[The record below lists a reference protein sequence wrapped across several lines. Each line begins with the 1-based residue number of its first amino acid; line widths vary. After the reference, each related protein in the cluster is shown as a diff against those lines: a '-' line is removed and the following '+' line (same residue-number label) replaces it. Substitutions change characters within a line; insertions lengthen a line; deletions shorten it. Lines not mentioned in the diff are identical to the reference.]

1 MRLIHTADLHLD
13 ACYAGAGFDAAFGR
27 ERRAGLRATLANI
40 LQRAAEWP
48 ADAVLIA
55 GDLFDHDRIS
65 RETVGFLQDAFA
77 DISPVTIL
85 IAPGNRDPFTPTSPY
100 ATESWPENVLIF
112 SRPEWQQFDVSGAN
126 LTVHGFAFDG
136 ADISRNPFG
145 ALAIPQDGRIHVAVA
160 HGSEMSHT
168 PRGKVPLA
176 PFAASAA
183 AKPGLAYLAL
193 GHYHETRAI
202 DAPHGTAM
210 HYCGAPEGHGF
221 EETGARY
228 FLEVQIERD
237 AARVERKA
245 ASDVEY
251 ASHTLDCSPFESAHE
266 VVETILAKTGD
277 RSNSSI
283 LRIVLTGAAS
293 PAWQG
298 DMESIRAQVAQRVLA
313 LDLQDNTELLED
325 YNALGREQTSLG
337 SFIKRMNDELDDA
350 PDEDR
355 RRLVRRARQ
364 VGLAAYRGRDLP
376 TAGLPRED

>member
-13 ACYAGAGFDAAFGR
+13 ACYARAGFDAAFGR
-27 ERRAGLRATLANI
+27 ERRAGLRAVLTRI

-55 GDLFDHDRIS
+55 GDLFDLERIS
-65 RETVGFLQDAFA
+65 RDTIGYLQNAFA
-77 DISPVTIL
+77 DISPVTVL
-85 IAPGNRDPFTPTSPY
+85 IAPGNRDPFTSTSPY
-100 ATESWPENVLIF
+100 AAETWPENVRIF
-112 SRPEWQQFDVSGAN
+112 SRPEWQQFDVPGAN

-145 ALAIPQDGRIHVAVA
+145 ALAIPQDGRVHVAVA

-168 PRGKVPLA
+168 PRGKAPLA

-193 GHYHETRAI
+193 GHYHETRSI

-221 EETGARY
+221 EETGPRHY
-228 FLEVQIERD
+228 LEVQVERD
-237 AARVERKA
+237 VARVERKI
-245 ASDVEY
+245 ASDVVY
-251 ASHTLDCSPFESAHE
+251 AAHTLDCSPFESAQE
-266 VVETILAKTGD
+266 VVEAILDKTGGQAN
-277 RSNSSI
+277 RTI
-283 LRIVLTGAAS
+283 LRIALIGTAS

-298 DMESIRAQVAQRVLA
+298 DMESIRAQVARRTLA

-337 SFIKRMNDELDDA
+337 SFIKRMNDELNDA

-355 RRLVRRARQ
+355 RSLVRRARQ

-376 TAGLPRED
+376 AAGLPRED